1 MRNNFI
7 ITYLDLNRP
16 GQDYSRIHDAIKST
30 GNVPT
35 LQYSR
40 RLREHCVLP
49 LLSMRC
55 DHWRRPDPND
65 RLLIGDPR
73 TLYLRGISQA
83 DIDAINR
90 VWFADWAAQAA

>member
-7 ITYLDLNRP
+7 ITYDLNRP
-16 GQDYSRIHDAIKST
+16 GQDYSRIHDAIKSL
-30 GNVPT
+30 GQWYH
-35 LQYSR
+35 LQYSTFYVSTAYS
-40 RLREHCVLP
+40 LAQCDAIIGAVL
-49 LLSMRC
+49 
-55 DHWRRPDPND
+55 DPND